1 MASGARGRRRGGGL
15 DYWPAFV
22 DVLSNLLLV
31 FIFLLSVF
39 AVVQFLLNTEI
50 GERDTLLD
58 QLRDQIATLT
68 DTLAMERT
76 EEADL
81 TATIATLTQNLA
93 TAVGERD
100 RLAGVV
106 ATNQAAADAAGG
118 QVTTLTTQLTDQQLL
133 TQRALSQ
140 VEILNQQIAALR
152 AQLAAIENA
161 LGIAETQRADNEA
174 RIAELGAR
182 LNLAL
187 QERVEELSR
196 YRSDF
201 FGRLSE
207 ILGNREDIQIVGDRF
222 VFRSDVLFE
231 VGSAALNDAGRQQL
245 VQLAT
250 AIRQLEAEIPADIPW
265 VLQVNGHTDAQP
277 MRAGGEFA
285 SNWELSTAR
294 ALSVVELLQA
304 EGVSPERLAAAGFGE
319 YQPLEEGT
327 TADIYARNRRI
338 ELKLTE

>member
-1 MASGARGRRRGGGL
+1 MASGTRGRRRGGQV

-58 QLRDQIATLT
+58 QLRNQIAVLNE
-68 DTLAMERT
+68 TLAMERA
-76 EEADL
+76 EAGDL
-81 TATIATLTQNLA
+81 TATIATLTQSLA
-93 TAVGERD
+93 AAEGERD
-100 RLAGVV
+100 RLTGLV
-106 ATNQAAADAAGG
+106 AANQAAVDAAGG

-161 LGIAETQRADNEA
+161 LGIAEDQRADNEA
-174 RIAELGAR
+174 QIAELGAR

-187 QERVEELSR
+187 QQRVEELSR

-207 ILGNREDIQIVGDRF
+207 ILGNRQDIQIVGDRF
-222 VFRSDVLFE
+222 VFRSDVLFD

-245 VQLAT
+245 IQLAG
-250 AIRQLEAEIPADIPW
+250 AIRQLEAEIPEDIPW

-277 MRAGGEFA
+277 MRPGGEFA

-304 EGVSPERLAAAGFGE
+304 QGVSPQRLAAAGFGE
-319 YQPLEEGT
+319 YQPLEAGT
-327 TADIYARNRRI
+327 TTDVYARNRRI